1 MQKIDARITTE
12 VDDLVEV
19 GQRLNRSASTS
30 SRGVAGDELAEL
42 AMWVSRLGHLIQK
55 LYGEKSQHFASYN
68 RALATPSFYNLH
80 SNCYEHFTQVVGVA
94 KAIQHDIKRGL
105 LVDFKSQAQAEVF
118 ADFLAIGG
126 QLLSDGHKDAAAV
139 IVGSVLEDGLRKLAE
154 RAGLSLVT
162 NAGQPLTM
170 DALNMQLAKADV
182 YAKLVQ
188 QQITSWAHIRD
199 NAVRGE
205 FSTYTLEQVNAMLSF
220 AQSFLS
226 DHLA

>member
-30 SRGVAGDELAEL
+30 SRGVAGDELAEV

-68 RALATPSFYNLH
+68 RALATLSFYNLH

-105 LVDFKSQAQAEVF
+105 LGDFKSQVQAEVF
-118 ADFLAIGG
+118 ADFLEMGG
-126 QLLSDGHKDAAAV
+126 RLLDDGHKDAAAV
-139 IVGSVLEDGLRKLAE
+139 IVGSVLDGGLRKLAE
-154 RAGLSLVT
+154 RAGLSLV
-162 NAGQPLTM
+162 ASDGQPLTM
-170 DALNMQLAKADV
+170 DALNTQLAKADV
-182 YAKLVQ
+182 YSKLVQ
-188 QQITSWAHIRD
+188 QQITSWAHLRD
-199 NAVRGE
+199 QAARGE
-205 FSTYTLEQVNAMLSF
+205 FTAFTLEQVRSMWLF
-220 AQSFLS
+220 VQSFS
-226 DHLA
+226 SEHLA

>member
-30 SRGVAGDELAEL
+30 TRGVAGDELAEL

-94 KAIQHDIKRGL
+94 KAIQHDIRRGL
-105 LVDFKSQAQAEVF
+105 LVDFKSQAQGEVF
-118 ADFLAIGG
+118 ADFLEIGG
-126 QLLSDGHKDAAAV
+126 QLLNDGHKDAAAV
-139 IVGSVLEDGLRKLAE
+139 LVGSVLEDGLRKLAE
-154 RAGLSLVT
+154 RAGLSLV
-162 NAGQPLTM
+162 ASSGQPLTM

-199 NAVRGE
+199 NAVCGE
-205 FSTYTLEQVNAMLSF
+205 FSAYTLEQVNSMLLF
-220 AQSFLS
+220 AQSFLG